1 MPVLYA
7 DWWGDYWR
15 TYRIPEARH
24 NEPVR
29 LPAEDARPLQRQAAV
44 GWIVG
49 LGALAG
55 LIALTVTAVRRRD
68 LALGTL
74 LLSLGLLAVSF
85 VGFLVQYPKLDGDN
99 IKALYVLDA
108 APVLAIA
115 AAFAFGRLA
124 ARGTAWL
131 AAVSVALAIVIV
143 PTVRFLVLPG

>member
-1 MPVLYA
+1 
-7 DWWGDYWR
+7 
-15 TYRIPEARH
+15 
-24 NEPVR
+24 
-29 LPAEDARPLQRQAAV
+29 LQRQVAV

-49 LGALAG
+49 VAALVG
-55 LIALTVTAVRRRD
+55 LVALTLAAVRRRD
-68 LALGTL
+68 LALGTV

-99 IKALYVLDA
+99 MKALYVLDA

-131 AAVSVALAIVIV
+131 VAVGVLLAIVIV
-143 PTVRFLVLPG
+143 PTVQFLVLPG